1 MTRPHGSRPGS
12 HPHRMSLGHQ
22 FRLLLLNLTLYVTIA
37 AFAVLVTG
45 SYNTLAPGHWAMMA
59 ILVVGA
65 AIVGVVSTAMH
76 VKKGTWTSVD
86 DMAERF

>member
-1 MTRPHGSRPGS
+1 MT
-12 HPHRMSLGHQ
+12 LGHQ
-22 FRLLLLNLTLYVTIA
+22 FRLLLLNLVLYVTIA

-45 SYNTLAPGHWAMMA
+45 SYDQMSPGHWAMMT

-65 AIVGVVSTAMH
+65 AVVGVVSTAVH
-76 VKKGTWTSVD
+76 VRKGTWTSVD

>member
-1 MTRPHGSRPGS
+1 MTFA
-12 HPHRMSLGHQ
+12 HQ
-22 FRLLLLNLTLYVTIA
+22 VRLLLLNLVLYVTIA

-45 SYNTLAPGHWAMMA
+45 SYNAMSLGHWAMMT

-65 AIVGVVSTAMH
+65 AIAGVASTAMH

>member
-1 MTRPHGSRPGS
+1 MSHHERKSRPKA
-12 HPHRMSLGHQ
+12 MTLGHQ
-22 FRLLLLNLTLYVTIA
+22 VRLLLLNLVLFVTIA

-45 SYNTLAPGHWAMMA
+45 SYNEMSPGHWTMMA

-65 AIVGVVSTAMH
+65 AVVGVVSTAMH

>member
-1 MTRPHGSRPGS
+1 M
-12 HPHRMSLGHQ
+12 
-22 FRLLLLNLTLYVTIA
+22 
-37 AFAVLVTG
+37 LVTG
-45 SYNTLAPGHWAMMA
+45 SYDQMSPGHWAMMT

-65 AIVGVVSTAMH
+65 AVVGVVSTAMH

>member
-1 MTRPHGSRPGS
+1 MT
-12 HPHRMSLGHQ
+12 MGHAI
-22 FRLLLLNLTLYVTIA
+22 RLLVLNLVLYVTIA
-37 AFAVLVTG
+37 AFAILVTG
-45 SYNTLAPGHWAMMA
+45 SYDQMSPGHWTMMT

-65 AIVGVVSTAMH
+65 AVVGVVSTAMH

>member
-1 MTRPHGSRPGS
+1 MTFA
-12 HPHRMSLGHQ
+12 HQ
-22 FRLLLLNLTLYVTIA
+22 IRLLLLNLVLFVTIA

-45 SYNTLAPGHWAMMA
+45 SYNQMAPGHWVMMA
-59 ILVVGA
+59 ILVIGA
-65 AIVGVVSTAMH
+65 AVVGVVSTAMH

>member
-1 MTRPHGSRPGS
+1 MS
-12 HPHRMSLGHQ
+12 HPDRKPKSMTLGHQ
-22 FRLLLLNLTLYVTIA
+22 FRLLLLNLVLYVTIA

-45 SYNTLAPGHWAMMA
+45 SYDQMSPGHWAMMT

-65 AIVGVVSTAMH
+65 AVVGVVSTAAH

>member
-1 MTRPHGSRPGS
+1 MS
-12 HPHRMSLGHQ
+12 HHDRTPKPKAMSLGHQ
-22 FRLLLLNLTLYVTIA
+22 VRLLLLNVVLYVTIA

-45 SYNTLAPGHWAMMA
+45 SYNEMSPGHWTMMA

-65 AIVGVVSTAMH
+65 AVAGVLSTAMH